1 MLNPGT
7 IIQNRYRLEYQ
18 LNDNPNRQSWFAED
32 LETQEQVIVKL
43 LALGGAVQ
51 WDDLK
56 LFEREAQ
63 VLKQL
68 DHPKIP
74 KCRDYFSIDD
84 RTLWFGLVQQYIPGI
99 SLKQRLNQGQNFTE
113 VEIYEIIT
121 QILDILEFLHQ
132 FNPPILHRDL
142 KPSNLILGEDN
153 QIYLIDFGAVQAK
166 PNATGRTFTVVGTY
180 GYTPLEQFG
189 GQAVPASD
197 LYALGATIIE
207 LLTGISPSNLPQKD
221 LKIQFR
227 EQITNNIDPHLINWI
242 DRLIEPSLERRLKNV
257 AEARK
262 SLEDKNYQI
271 IQESILDTL
280 VRLEK
285 FPEYLNIFIP
295 SSFEIEIVNPLKKW
309 VNQKINNCREYVN
322 NLKNKYLKLTKKK
335 RHKLIRETLIA
346 ILFFIVVDVLGSG
359 FLTHFIGQILGYIM
373 SIILTILPIFVILFF
388 IAWWI
393 FLSVHKAD
401 YYETIQLYFTTT
413 YLEFNRYSSSNTR
426 KERVDLNQIK
436 EVYLSRFTNAN
447 GVNYPSIVITIEG
460 NINAWSLSTRDRSF
474 VFGHQLTET
483 ELTWLIEE
491 IKTWISRE
499 SW

>member
-32 LETQEQVIVKL
+32 LETEEQVIVKL

-99 SLKQRLNQGQNFTE
+99 SLKQRLTQGQNFTE
-113 VEIYEIIT
+113 AEIYEIIA

-207 LLTGISPSNLPQKD
+207 LLTGISPSDLPQKD

-227 EQITNNIDPHLINWI
+227 EQITNNIDLHLINWI
-242 DRLIEPSLERRLKNV
+242 ERLIEPSLERRLKNV
-257 AEARK
+257 VEARK

-295 SSFEIEIVNPLKKW
+295 SSFEIEIINPVKKW
-309 VNQKINNCREYVN
+309 VSQKVKNCQEYVK
-322 NLKNKYLKLTKKK
+322 NLKNKFLKLNK
-335 RHKLIRETLIA
+335 RKRQKLIRETLIA
-346 ILFFIVVDVLGSG
+346 IVFFIVVDVLSSG
-359 FLTHFIGQILGYIM
+359 FLGHFIGQIFGYIM
-373 SIILTILPIFVILFF
+373 SIILTIVPIFVILFF

-393 FLSVHKAD
+393 FLSVHKSD

-413 YLEFNRYSSSNTR
+413 YLEFNRYSSTNTR
-426 KERVDLNQIK
+426 KERIDLNQIK

-447 GVNYPSIVITIEG
+447 GVNYPSIVITTEG

-474 VFGHQLTET
+474 VFGHQLTEA
-483 ELTWLIEE
+483 ELTWLLGE
-491 IKTWISRE
+491 IKAWISRE